1 MRCQNSNDSFRRGT
15 WRGTR
20 RKSEFAQTKP
30 EGGFCFVPAL
40 GFIATWWAYKRQILS
55 LADVRVWLAIFEV
68 VARRCIVQGNRSFSC
83 VEHELAAIVGGDAEH
98 VAASLRRLERL
109 GYLRRS
115 RTTFQ
120 ATCDIDRLTRE
131 ERDELS
137 QLLDQVKNHRRRV
150 PVPRRILRLLTRTA
164 RPVFWATTV
173 GHLLR
178 CMYYRNRQCA
188 PDGRC
193 KASWIANVFEVDVR
207 NVKAAR
213 RELIEHG
220 LLFMDPT
227 DQCSMNRWGPRVR
240 FNLTW
245 KCDTPVDAAPP
256 RSSGSTPQ
264 LPPPRKNRE
273 LASRLVDQEPARAA
287 ALGYPTSRSWH
298 LEASELKSL
307 PALQRLFERCVT
319 LRLCIPGEAARL
331 AFFATA
337 ARALR
342 VATSNAPGL
351 FATLV
356 RSKRWGFATL
366 ADEDLARRWLRQ
378 LSTADVCSSAPPST
392 RSRTSHT
399 QERAPRTPEAAAI
412 VLRRLLP
419 NLLPHSVNAGP
430 PRPIGVGDDVTCES
444 SRFG

>member
-1 MRCQNSNDSFRRGT
+1 M
-15 WRGTR
+15 
-20 RKSEFAQTKP
+20 
-30 EGGFCFVPAL
+30 
-40 GFIATWWAYKRQILS
+40 
-55 LADVRVWLAIFEV
+55 
-68 VARRCIVQGNRSFSC
+68 
-83 VEHELAAIVGGDAEH
+83 GGDAEH

-120 ATCDIDRLTRE
+120 ATCDIDRLTLD

-137 QLLDQVKNHRRRV
+137 QLLEQVKNHRRRV
-150 PVPRRILRLLTRTA
+150 PVPRRVLRLLTRTA
-164 RPVFWATTV
+164 RPVLWATTV

-193 KASWIANVFEVDVR
+193 KASWIASVFEVDLR

-213 RELIEHG
+213 RELIKDG
-220 LLFMDPT
+220 LLIMDPT

-240 FNLTW
+240 FNLAW
-245 KCDTPVDAAPP
+245 KCYVPVESPPP
-256 RSSGSTPQ
+256 RSSALARQ

-287 ALGYPTSRSWH
+287 ALGSPTSRSWH
-298 LEASELKSL
+298 LEARDLKSL
-307 PALQRLFERCVT
+307 PALQRLFERCVA
-319 LRLCIPGEAARL
+319 LRLCRAGEAARL

-351 FATLV
+351 FATLL
-356 RSKRWGFATL
+356 RSKRWDFATL

-378 LSTADVCSSAPPST
+378 LSTPYIRSSEPPST
-392 RSRTSHT
+392 RIRTSHT
-399 QERAPRTPEAAAI
+399 QERVPCTPEAAAA
-412 VLRRLLP
+412 VLHRLLP
-419 NLLPHSVNAGP
+419 NLLPPSVNAGP
-430 PRPIGVGDDVTCES
+430 PRSIGVRDDATSRS
-444 SRFG
+444 SRLG

>member
-1 MRCQNSNDSFRRGT
+1 MRGQNLNDSSRRGT

-30 EGGFCFVPAL
+30 EGGFCFVPAM
-40 GFIATWWAYKRQILS
+40 GFIATWWAYKRGILS

-68 VARRCIVQGNRSFSC
+68 VARRCVVQGNRSFSC
-83 VEHELAAIVGGDAEH
+83 VEHELAALVGGAADH
-98 VAASLRRLERL
+98 VATSLRRLERM
-109 GYLRRS
+109 GFLRRT

-120 ATCDIDRLTRE
+120 ATCDIDRLTLD

-150 PVPRRILRLLTRTA
+150 PVPRRVLRLLTRTA
-164 RPVFWATTV
+164 RPVFWATAV

-213 RELIEHG
+213 RELVEDG

-240 FNLTW
+240 FNLAW
-245 KCDTPVDAAPP
+245 KCDTPSEAIPP
-256 RSSGSTPQ
+256 RSRALTCQ

-273 LASRLVDQEPARAA
+273 LASRLVNQEPAGAA
-287 ALGYPTSRSWH
+287 ALGCPTSRSWH
-298 LEASELKSL
+298 LEASDLKSL
-307 PALQRLFERCVT
+307 PALQRLFERCVA
-319 LRLCIPGEAARL
+319 LRLCRAGEAARL

-351 FATLV
+351 FATLL

-378 LSTADVCSSAPPST
+378 LSSVDVRSAAPQST
-392 RSRTSHT
+392 PSRTLHT
-399 QERAPRTPEAAAI
+399 QERVYRTPEAAAT
-412 VLRRLLP
+412 VLHRLLP
-419 NLLPHSVNAGP
+419 NLLPPSVNAGP
-430 PRPIGVGDDVTCES
+430 PRSIGVRDDATSGS
-444 SRFG
+444 SRLG

>member
-1 MRCQNSNDSFRRGT
+1 MRDHNSNDGSRRGT

-30 EGGFCFVPAL
+30 EGGFCFVPAM
-40 GFIATWWAYKRQILS
+40 GFIVTWWAYKRGILS

-83 VEHELAAIVGGDAEH
+83 VEHELAALVGGDAEH
-98 VAASLRRLERL
+98 VAVSLRRLERL
-109 GYLRRS
+109 GYLRRT

-120 ATCDIDRLTRE
+120 ATCDIDRLTLD

-150 PVPRRILRLLTRTA
+150 PVPRRVLRLLTRTA

-193 KASWIANVFEVDVR
+193 KASWIASVFEVDVR

-213 RELIEHG
+213 RELIEDG

-245 KCDTPVDAAPP
+245 KCDTPSEAPPP
-256 RSSGSTPQ
+256 RSSALARQ

-287 ALGYPTSRSWH
+287 ALGSPTSPSWH
-298 LEASELKSL
+298 LEAGELKSL
-307 PALQRLFERCVT
+307 PALQRLFERCVA
-319 LRLCIPGEAARL
+319 LRLCRAGEAARL

-351 FATLV
+351 FATLL

-399 QERAPRTPEAAAI
+399 QERASRTPEAAAI

-419 NLLPHSVNAGP
+419 NLLPQSVNAGP
-430 PRPIGVGDDVTCES
+430 PRPIGVRDDVTCES